1 MFCNYDMKRLLSN
14 IEYTSNDKNVKL
26 IEKKC
31 SIKGEYFY
39 CIKEGFCLSC
49 DNVNFV
55 KDELSDFE
63 WEGNE
68 IYLYSDGYID
78 EVLKEALIII
88 EQLKVQMLNE
98 FKKTSFD
105 IVLSVDL
112 GDEDVNPSATIR
124 FYSVR
129 DEYHIIEYDEIEE
142 YNQPM
147 LICDIVNK

>member
-1 MFCNYDMKRLLSN
+1 MFYNYDMKILLSN
-14 IEYTSNDKNVKL
+14 IECTSNDKKVKL
-26 IEKKC
+26 IEKRC
-31 SIKGEYFY
+31 SKKGEYFY

-55 KDELSDFE
+55 KEELPDFE

-68 IYLYSDGYID
+68 IYLYSDD
-78 EVLKEALIII
+78 HLDKVLKEALIII
-88 EQLKVQMLNE
+88 EQLKVQMLND

-112 GDEDVNPSATIR
+112 GDEDVSPSATIR
-124 FYSVR
+124 FYAVR
-129 DEYHIIEYDEIEE
+129 NEYHIIEYDEIEE

-147 LICDIVNK
+147 LICNVVN